1 MCILLVYSTNLPFDF
16 LPGELPRAKFFGPA
30 FRLLFFFKNYFLRIV
45 IDRDEP
51 IDIDKCVEVTN
62 VINPLL
68 DDIDFIEESY
78 ILDITTKEKGGSYE

>member
-1 MCILLVYSTNLPFDF
+1 MEDKIRNLIE
-16 LPGELPRAKFFGPA
+16 GEVSKLGVSIDSVTYEKEGS
-30 FRLLFFFKNYFLRIV
+30 NYFLRIV

-51 IDIDKCVEVTN
+51 IDIDRCVEVTN

-68 DDIDFIEESY
+68 DDIDFMDDSY